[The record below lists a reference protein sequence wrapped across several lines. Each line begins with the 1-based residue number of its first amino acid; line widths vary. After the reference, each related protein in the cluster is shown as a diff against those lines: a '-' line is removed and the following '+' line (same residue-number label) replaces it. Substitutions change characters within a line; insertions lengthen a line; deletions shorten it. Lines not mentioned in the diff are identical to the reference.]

1 VGNGTQ
7 LQTQSKMKEHTLKEL
22 ADIGADAAF
31 ANNKGGHYMSVSKK
45 FHSWDADEPA
55 RQAFAQAVRDAVI
68 KDLVTN
74 LVSLPTEPVLVPL
87 DIDDIR
93 ATDEFRHKESLVIE
107 TVDHWNC
114 GEVGLAWSD
123 TPTYAELAANYLRR
137 QHGSNEWKPCTKE
150 AK

>member
-1 VGNGTQ
+1 
-7 LQTQSKMKEHTLKEL
+7 MKKLTLKEL
-22 ADIGADAAF
+22 ADLGADAAF
-31 ANNKGGHYMSVSKK
+31 ANNKGGYYMSVHKK
-45 FHSWDADEPA
+45 SHSWDADELA

-74 LVSLPTEPVLVPL
+74 QISLPTEPVLIPL

-93 ATDEFRHKESLVIE
+93 ATDEFKSKQGGAIYVPLFWDGVNVYLHRGFQDYEY
-107 TVDHWNC
+107 
-114 GEVGLAWSD
+114 LA
-123 TPTYAELAANYLRR
+123 TAYLRR